1 VDNDKCPRSMATPQA
16 ATFVILIIII
26 FWYYLLAYLIT
37 MYSQSPYINM
47 FVATSLI
54 VIC

>member
-1 VDNDKCPRSMATPQA
+1 VDNDKCPRSMATPKA
-16 ATFVILIIII
+16 ATFVTLIII
-26 FWYYLLAYLIT
+26 FWHYLLAYLIT